1 LPATSASS
9 RQRVCHRFARSP
21 SSIEHVFVLGV
32 DPGLTRCGYGIVSGT
47 EGHERAVA
55 AGVVTTDVSDP
66 IPLRLATLR
75 AELQAIIGEY
85 RPDVVVV
92 ERVLFQTN
100 ARTAM
105 SVGQASGVAL
115 LCAAE
120 AGLEVVEYSSNE
132 VKLAVAGYG
141 AATKRQVQEMV
152 ASLFSLREIPKPPDA
167 ADALA
172 LALCHHAH
180 ARVATALKRIAAA
193 FRSGGSKSGLAS

>member
-1 LPATSASS
+1 M
-9 RQRVCHRFARSP
+9 
-21 SSIEHVFVLGV
+21 FVLGI
-32 DPGLTRCGYGIVSGT
+32 DPGLTRCGYGLVAGE
-47 EGHERAVA
+47 EGHERVVS
-55 AGVVTTDVSDP
+55 AGVVTTAVSDS
-66 IPLRLATLR
+66 IPVRLATLR
-75 AELQAIIGEY
+75 AELLSLIAEFK
-85 RPDVVVV
+85 PEVVVV

-100 ARTAM
+100 AKTAM

-141 AATKRQVQEMV
+141 AASKRQVQEMV
-152 ASLFSLREIPKPPDA
+152 ASLLSLREIPKPPDA

-180 ARVATALKRIAAA
+180 ARITTALRRADQRAAA
-193 FRSGGSKSGLAS
+193 ITAQGVAS